1 MATLRGETG
10 TGRSDTEGGGNQEQG
25 TREGGGKG
33 RRLLFI
39 LSVPYQ
45 LSHQLGLADVDIMV

>member
-10 TGRSDTEGGGNQEQG
+10 TGRSGTEGGGNQEQG

-33 RRLLFI
+33 EEAFVYLECTN
-39 LSVPYQ
+39 
-45 LSHQLGLADVDIMV
+45 